1 MAKINKAKYWFFEK
15 TNKRDK
21 PLATLIKKRGGGR
34 RIKSIKLEMK
44 LEKSKQKTQKC
55 KDCKRLLSATICQ

>member
-21 PLATLIKKRGGGR
+21 PLATLIKK
-34 RIKSIKLEMK
+34 
-44 LEKSKQKTQKC
+44 EKKEKNKIN
-55 KDCKRLLSATICQ
+55 KIRN